1 MQPPSSTPML
11 PAPRPTATHS
21 RQYSAEQRK
30 HFLEESVSGQLKM
43 QQSRP
48 APLKISTHVK
58 GATPRTNTT
67 STTAS
72 TDFKSDLPAPYSPST
87 VHSKTKARPKG
98 QAQVQVQTISLS
110 SSTGMLPQ
118 PNKLATGPK
127 TVTFHEQPLTSNP
140 STVVAAASL
149 AEDRNSICQSP
160 SWEAYARR
168 KKEKKQG
175 KEQIDKETK
184 PNSKTKP
191 PRPSKL
197 SHSHSASE
205 PTLPLQQPAQTRT
218 VKFEERP
225 EDTNKARRA
234 STIGIPA
241 KQTLPS
247 PAALDAKPPQTRR
260 IRSNSLS
267 SIFRSPFE
275 SHRPSLDSNSGGF
288 IGGIKLE
295 HQRLVAYQ
303 RALNEEAIGASGD
316 IHPAFRKHT
325 KRSSS
330 PLRFLVPKT
339 GPKEVQDRAYPP
351 ISIRTSATAQ
361 GLLPQ
366 NSDAMPEG
374 RMSRWRAHFGLRSEP
389 KPQTLN
395 KSSSTERDQNL
406 GTVFSHRNASSPAIH
421 PPPSDQMR
429 YSPSMAQMNGTDKP
443 AASPASSQQLAP
455 AVPNA
460 ARASSPLARSINNEL
475 DDSHSEIDSPP
486 SFTTAPPSP
495 PSPQKVSKRDSMASL
510 NITDTPR
517 TESPRPMAPRRAQTG
532 FPTDSERY
540 VGDSATRAR
549 SASRTKRSDPPSI
562 PYIATEG
569 TTSKR
574 PGSRGLFEAA
584 RSVLGRSAH
593 PPLPPNPTLLATSQ
607 SRPTSRHKNSP
618 YLTASSKD
626 LEMRSASFSNFQTL
640 HNPKRINDRRK
651 TMTTAAPAPNSSA
664 DSYSDGIRSP
674 VVAGTPD
681 TSRPGS
687 GRVDGFDHVAEA
699 RAALERPHSPAFSTS
714 GGSAV
719 DLNPVQSAAM
729 KVLAAFPDL
738 PPPTRPGMGRRT
750 ESVSS
755 VQSVLIPRIK
765 QQNGQQKEANKAKS
779 IKASKSKAD
788 DDNAPALRD
797 LIMSK
802 DESSAAA
809 PWPASY
815 LEAARKAA
823 PVKES
828 KTPPKMPGSPALSAP
843 PMASAAVVPSP
854 IPSAPPSVKATS
866 PPTSRKSSD
875 SSPGVRPASIHGERV
890 AKMLVQC
897 CCCKCYHDM
906 PSNLYAAMNDPEA
919 MLDLEE
925 HNEFAGS
932 ISMSIKCPWC
942 KHDMNTKC
950 CAGYA
955 AILHVQE
962 RLH

>member
-1 MQPPSSTPML
+1 MATTTATATATATTTTTTMTTMTTTTTTMLATNKRQQKQHRRDAQTRPARSNSLQRMLELEKQCVLERRHAVRASPTSPKMMQPPSSTPML
-11 PAPRPTATHS
+11 PAPRPTTTHS

-58 GATPRTNTT
+58 GATPHTNTT

-118 PNKLATGPK
+118 PNKLATAPK

-140 STVVAAASL
+140 STVIAAAAL

-247 PAALDAKPPQTRR
+247 PAALDSKPPQTRR

-339 GPKEVQDRAYPP
+339 GPKEAQDRAYPP

-395 KSSSTERDQNL
+395 KSPSTERDQNL

-429 YSPSMAQMNGTDKP
+429 TIRTSSSTAKP
-443 AASPASSQQLAP
+443 YLAYYV
-455 AVPNA
+455 A
-460 ARASSPLARSINNEL
+460 
-475 DDSHSEIDSPP
+475 
-486 SFTTAPPSP
+486 
-495 PSPQKVSKRDSMASL
+495 
-510 NITDTPR
+510 
-517 TESPRPMAPRRAQTG
+517 ESPYKSTQEL
-532 FPTDSERY
+532 SL
-540 VGDSATRAR
+540 
-549 SASRTKRSDPPSI
+549 
-562 PYIATEG
+562 PYCFLQ
-569 TTSKR
+569 
-574 PGSRGLFEAA
+574 GSRNA
-584 RSVLGRSAH
+584 
-593 PPLPPNPTLLATSQ
+593 
-607 SRPTSRHKNSP
+607 
-618 YLTASSKD
+618 
-626 LEMRSASFSNFQTL
+626 TL

-664 DSYSDGIRSP
+664 DSYSDDLRSSS
-674 VVAGTPD
+674 VAAGTPD

-714 GGSAV
+714 GASAV

-755 VQSVLIPRIK
+755 VQSVLLPRIK
-765 QQNGQQKEANKAKS
+765 QQNGQQKETNKAKS

-788 DDNAPALRD
+788 DKNAPALRD

-843 PMASAAVVPSP
+843 PVPPAAVVPSP

-875 SSPGVRPASIHGERV
+875 SSPGGARLNGEPV

-897 CCCKCYHDM
+897 CYCKCYHDM

-919 MLDLEE
+919 ILDLEE

-955 AILHVQE
+955 TILHVQE

>member
-1 MQPPSSTPML
+1 MATTTATATATATTTTTTMTTMTTTTTTMLATNKRQQKERRRDAQTRPARSNSLQRMLELEKQCVLERRHAVRASPTSPKMMQPPSSTSML
-11 PAPRPTATHS
+11 PAPRPTTTHS

-140 STVVAAASL
+140 STVIAAASL

-175 KEQIDKETK
+175 KEQIEKETK

-247 PAALDAKPPQTRR
+247 PAALNAKPPQTRR

-325 KRSSS
+325 RRSSS

-339 GPKEVQDRAYPP
+339 GPKEAHDRAYPP

-389 KPQTLN
+389 KPQKLN

-406 GTVFSHRNASSPAIH
+406 GAVFSHRNASSPAIH
-421 PPPSDQMR
+421 PPPSDQM
-429 YSPSMAQMNGTDKP
+429 
-443 AASPASSQQLAP
+443 
-455 AVPNA
+455 
-460 ARASSPLARSINNEL
+460 
-475 DDSHSEIDSPP
+475 
-486 SFTTAPPSP
+486 
-495 PSPQKVSKRDSMASL
+495 
-510 NITDTPR
+510 
-517 TESPRPMAPRRAQTG
+517 
-532 FPTDSERY
+532 
-540 VGDSATRAR
+540 
-549 SASRTKRSDPPSI
+549 
-562 PYIATEG
+562 
-569 TTSKR
+569 
-574 PGSRGLFEAA
+574 
-584 RSVLGRSAH
+584 
-593 PPLPPNPTLLATSQ
+593 

-664 DSYSDGIRSP
+664 DSYSEDLRSSMA
-674 VVAGTPD
+674 AGTPD

-714 GGSAV
+714 GASAV

-750 ESVSS
+750 ESMSS
-755 VQSVLIPRIK
+755 VQSVLLPRIK

-788 DDNAPALRD
+788 DDKAPALRD

-828 KTPPKMPGSPALSAP
+828 KTPPKMPGSPALSAAP
-843 PMASAAVVPSP
+843 AAVVPSP

-875 SSPGVRPASIHGERV
+875 SSPGVRSASLNGEPV

-932 ISMSIKCPWC
+932 VSMSIKCPWC

>member
-1 MQPPSSTPML
+1 MATTTATATATATTTTTTMTTMTTTTTTMLATNKRQHKQRQRDAQTRPARSNSLQRMLELEKQCVLERRHAVRASPTSPKMQPPSSTSML
-11 PAPRPTATHS
+11 PAAARPAATHS

-48 APLKISTHVK
+48 APLKISTHVV

-72 TDFKSDLPAPYSPST
+72 TDFKSDLPAPYSPPST

-98 QAQVQVQTISLS
+98 QAQVQVQTSTLS

-140 STVVAAASL
+140 SIVIAAASL

-175 KEQIDKETK
+175 KEQTDKETK
-184 PNSKTKP
+184 ANTKTK

-197 SHSHSASE
+197 AHSHSASE

-225 EDTNKARRA
+225 EDTTKARRA

-247 PAALDAKPPQTRR
+247 SPALDAKPPQTRR
-260 IRSNSLS
+260 IRSSSLS

-275 SHRPSLDSNSGGF
+275 SHRPSLDHNSGGF

-339 GPKEVQDRAYPP
+339 GSKEAQDRAYPP

-389 KPQTLN
+389 KPQKLN
-395 KSSSTERDQNL
+395 RSPSAERDQSL
-406 GTVFSHRNASSPAIH
+406 GAIFSHRNASSPALH

-429 YSPSMAQMNGTDKP
+429 YSP
-443 AASPASSQQLAP
+443 
-455 AVPNA
+455 
-460 ARASSPLARSINNEL
+460 R
-475 DDSHSEIDSPP
+475 
-486 SFTTAPPSP
+486 
-495 PSPQKVSKRDSMASL
+495 
-510 NITDTPR
+510 
-517 TESPRPMAPRRAQTG
+517 
-532 FPTDSERY
+532 
-540 VGDSATRAR
+540 
-549 SASRTKRSDPPSI
+549 
-562 PYIATEG
+562 
-569 TTSKR
+569 
-574 PGSRGLFEAA
+574 
-584 RSVLGRSAH
+584 RSAH
-593 PPLPPNPTLLATSQ
+593 PPLPPTPNSLVTSQ

-626 LEMRSASFSNFQTL
+626 NEMRSASFSNFQTL

-651 TMTTAAPAPNSSA
+651 TMTTAAHAPNSSA
-664 DSYSDGIRSP
+664 DSYSDDLRSSSM
-674 VVAGTPD
+674 AGTPD

-687 GRVDGFDHVAEA
+687 ERVDGFDHVAEA
-699 RAALERPHSPAFSTS
+699 RAQLERPHSPAFSTS
-714 GGSAV
+714 GASVV

-755 VQSVLIPRIK
+755 VQSVLVPRIK

-779 IKASKSKAD
+779 IKASKAD
-788 DDNAPALRD
+788 DSKAPALRD

-823 PVKES
+823 PVKDS
-828 KTPPKMPGSPALSAP
+828 KTPPRSPALPPTPSAVP
-843 PMASAAVVPSP
+843 PVPTT

-866 PPTSRKSSD
+866 PPRSRKSSD
-875 SSPGVRPASIHGERV
+875 SESEIQGVSIHGQGVSINGRPDSLNGGGVSINGGPASSNGRPVSINGIGPV

-897 CCCKCYHDM
+897 CGCKCYHDM

-919 MLDLEE
+919 VMDLKDYT
-925 HNEFAGS
+925 EFAGS

>member
-1 MQPPSSTPML
+1 MATTTATAAATATTTTTTMTTMTTTTTMMLATNKRQQKQRRRDAQTRPARSNSLQRMLELEKQCVLERRHAVRASPTTPKMQPPSSTSML
-11 PAPRPTATHS
+11 PAPRPTTTHS

-48 APLKISTHVK
+48 APLKISTHVN

-98 QAQVQVQTISLS
+98 QAQVQVQTSSLS

-140 STVVAAASL
+140 STVIAAAAAL

-175 KEQIDKETK
+175 KEQVDKETK
-184 PNSKTKP
+184 ANSKTK

-247 PAALDAKPPQTRR
+247 PAALDTKPPQTRR

-339 GPKEVQDRAYPP
+339 GPKEAQDRAYPP

-366 NSDAMPEG
+366 NSEAMPEG
-374 RMSRWRAHFGLRSEP
+374 RMSRWRAHFGLRSES
-389 KPQTLN
+389 KPQRLN
-395 KSSSTERDQNL
+395 KSSSTEREQNL
-406 GTVFSHRNASSPAIH
+406 GTIFSHRNASSPALP

-429 YSPSMAQMNGTDKP
+429 TIRT
-443 AASPASSQQLAP
+443 SSSTANPDLACYI
-455 AVPNA
+455 A
-460 ARASSPLARSINNEL
+460 
-475 DDSHSEIDSPP
+475 
-486 SFTTAPPSP
+486 
-495 PSPQKVSKRDSMASL
+495 
-510 NITDTPR
+510 
-517 TESPRPMAPRRAQTG
+517 ESPYKSTQELSLPDCFLQ
-532 FPTDSERY
+532 
-540 VGDSATRAR
+540 
-549 SASRTKRSDPPSI
+549 
-562 PYIATEG
+562 
-569 TTSKR
+569 
-574 PGSRGLFEAA
+574 GSRNA
-584 RSVLGRSAH
+584 
-593 PPLPPNPTLLATSQ
+593 
-607 SRPTSRHKNSP
+607 
-618 YLTASSKD
+618 
-626 LEMRSASFSNFQTL
+626 TL

-664 DSYSDGIRSP
+664 NSYSDDLRSSL
-674 VVAGTPD
+674 VAGTPD

-714 GGSAV
+714 GASAV

-755 VQSVLIPRIK
+755 VQSVLLPRIK
-765 QQNGQQKEANKAKS
+765 QQNGQQKENNKAKS
-779 IKASKSKAD
+779 IKQSKAD
-788 DDNAPALRD
+788 DRNAPALRD

-828 KTPPKMPGSPALSAP
+828 KTPPKMPGSPALP
-843 PMASAAVVPSP
+843 ASPTPAVPP

-875 SSPGVRPASIHGERV
+875 STPGVRPDSMNSEPV

-897 CCCKCYHDM
+897 CYCKCYHDM

-919 MLDLEE
+919 MLNLEE

>member
-1 MQPPSSTPML
+1 MAMTTATATATATTTTTTMTTMTTTTTTMLATNKRQQKERRRDAQTRPARSNSLQRMLELEKQCVLERRHAVRASPTSPKMMQPPSSTSML

-72 TDFKSDLPAPYSPST
+72 TEFKSDLPAPYSPST

-98 QAQVQVQTISLS
+98 EAQVQVQTISLS

-127 TVTFHEQPLTSNP
+127 TVSFHEQPLTSNP
-140 STVVAAASL
+140 STVIAAASL

-241 KQTLPS
+241 KQTLPT
-247 PAALDAKPPQTRR
+247 PAALDLKPPQTRR
-260 IRSNSLS
+260 IRSSSLS

-339 GPKEVQDRAYPP
+339 GPKEAHDRAYPP

-366 NSDAMPEG
+366 NSDEMPEG

-389 KPQTLN
+389 KPHTLN
-395 KSSSTERDQNL
+395 KSLSTERDQNL
-406 GTVFSHRNASSPAIH
+406 GAVFSHRNASSPAIH
-421 PPPSDQMR
+421 PPPSDQM
-429 YSPSMAQMNGTDKP
+429 
-443 AASPASSQQLAP
+443 
-455 AVPNA
+455 
-460 ARASSPLARSINNEL
+460 
-475 DDSHSEIDSPP
+475 
-486 SFTTAPPSP
+486 
-495 PSPQKVSKRDSMASL
+495 
-510 NITDTPR
+510 
-517 TESPRPMAPRRAQTG
+517 
-532 FPTDSERY
+532 
-540 VGDSATRAR
+540 
-549 SASRTKRSDPPSI
+549 
-562 PYIATEG
+562 
-569 TTSKR
+569 
-574 PGSRGLFEAA
+574 
-584 RSVLGRSAH
+584 
-593 PPLPPNPTLLATSQ
+593 

-664 DSYSDGIRSP
+664 DSYSEDIRSSG
-674 VVAGTPD
+674 VAGTPD

-714 GGSAV
+714 GASAV

-755 VQSVLIPRIK
+755 VQSVLLPRIK

-788 DDNAPALRD
+788 DDKAPALRD

-843 PMASAAVVPSP
+843 PAPPAAVVPSP
-854 IPSAPPSVKATS
+854 LPSAPPSVKATS

-875 SSPGVRPASIHGERV
+875 SSPGVRPASLSDESV

-932 ISMSIKCPWC
+932 MSMSIKCPWC